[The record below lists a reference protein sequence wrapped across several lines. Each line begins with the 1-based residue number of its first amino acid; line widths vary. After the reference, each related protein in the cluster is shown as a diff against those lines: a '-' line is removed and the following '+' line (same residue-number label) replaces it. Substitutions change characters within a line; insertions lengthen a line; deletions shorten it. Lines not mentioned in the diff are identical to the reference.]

1 MTEQVRRASRLVE
14 IEHRLRKH
22 PQGLTVRELADGLG
36 YSMRTIQ
43 RDLNV
48 LESELGAPLV
58 DGTGRRWRLMPGSTP
73 IGAVRFTL
81 QEARAV
87 FLAARLLLR
96 HADER
101 DPDAV
106 SALEKL
112 ANALPP
118 GLGVHV
124 QLAAEELK
132 QKAPSP
138 GATNV
143 LRLLTQAWTD
153 SRTIII
159 RYRSGH
165 SREEKSVRL
174 DPHLLEANAELA
186 GTYVVGYSHDH
197 EATRTFKVDRI
208 MEAELTDDHFSPP
221 DLADLRRQMRL
232 GWGGAVLGEDAFD
245 IALVFTAEVASRVAE
260 RHWHPSQTLVPQAD
274 GSLRFEVQLPSLLDF
289 VPWVRS
295 WGQSVRVAGPPEL
308 RAEIAESLRAAA
320 AQYA

>member
-22 PQGLTVRELADGLG
+22 PQGLTVRELSGGLG

-124 QLAAEELK
+124 QSAAEELK
-132 QKAPSP
+132 QKVNSP
-138 GATNV
+138 DATNV
-143 LRLLTQAWTD
+143 IRLLTQAWTD
-153 SRTIII
+153 SRTIVI

-165 SREEKSVRL
+165 SGEEKSVRL

-197 EATRTFKVDRI
+197 GSTRTFKVDRI
-208 MEAELTDDHFSPP
+208 ITAELTEDHFAAP

-232 GWGGAVLGEDAFD
+232 GWGGAVLGEDEFD
-245 IALVFTAEVASRVAE
+245 ISLEFTADVAGRVAE
-260 RHWHPSQTLVPQAD
+260 RHWHPSQRLTPLAD
-274 GSLRFEVQLPSLLDF
+274 GCLRFEVQLPSLLDF
-289 VPWVRS
+289 FPWVRS
-295 WGQSVRVAGPPEL
+295 WGPSVRVIGPAEL
-308 RAEIAESLRAAA
+308 REEIGTSLAKAAA
-320 AQYA
+320 WYA